1 MPYTHTLY
9 YVGTF
14 TYHQCF
20 DILAVRQ
27 LWFLQVHTEQRCLIK
42 VRGPRTQTSIFWM
55 KWLQHENGC
64 NTFLWK
70 GSSYLQDLSYK
81 HNHWKSFLINMITIL
96 CSPPL
101 FLTMS
106 SSKKCHLCFTPTTCS
121 SPTAAY
127 SSAPPITIKS
137 KDHIWTA
144 PYKTSKIFQ
153 LLHKDK
159 FSDGF
164 TSFNSP

>member
-1 MPYTHTLY
+1 MYVDANTSKVHTASTLSPKGFTSMQAFKIVSFASVHYMPYTHTLY

-121 SPTAAY
+121 SPTA
-127 SSAPPITIKS
+127 
-137 KDHIWTA
+137 
-144 PYKTSKIFQ
+144 
-153 LLHKDK
+153 
-159 FSDGF
+159 
-164 TSFNSP
+164 